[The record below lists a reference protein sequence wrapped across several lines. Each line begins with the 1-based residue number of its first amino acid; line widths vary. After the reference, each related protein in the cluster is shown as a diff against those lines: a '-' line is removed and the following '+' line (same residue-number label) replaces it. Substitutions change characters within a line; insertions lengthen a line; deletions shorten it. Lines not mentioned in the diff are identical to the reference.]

1 MQSRPYHTDKNG
13 INFKHKLE
21 RDHARPVLRD
31 YEGQTLKETVS
42 GSRMWTMQVIKLFVW
57 KERFHKL
64 RNLCTFD
71 HGLEKNKVTCQPG
84 IQRTLVKKYSV
95 KHFHNG
101 IYSL

>member
-42 GSRMWTMQVIKLFVW
+42 GSRMWTM
-57 KERFHKL
+57 
-64 RNLCTFD
+64 
-71 HGLEKNKVTCQPG
+71 
-84 IQRTLVKKYSV
+84 
-95 KHFHNG
+95 
-101 IYSL
+101 